1 MPNQRQLKSYPGKF
15 HWTIV
20 TIHKEQIARR
30 RCPFKIN
37 DNKKNLCAIQSGI
50 PESVFCENSEY
61 VNPEMMRCFL
71 RRRRPLPCSESVTVE
86 TEPVNASYSFK
97 PYCTLVCSNKTKG
110 LDLFFLMMIHFHVI

>member
-1 MPNQRQLKSYPGKF
+1 MPNQRQLKSYPDKF

-37 DNKKNLCAIQSGI
+37 DKKKNLCAIQSGI

-71 RRRRPLPCSESVTVE
+71 RRQRPLPCSESVTVE
-86 TEPVNASYSFK
+86 TEPVNASRVPERDPQPIPPSF
-97 PYCTLVCSNKTKG
+97 LVSVFIQAVLHAC
-110 LDLFFLMMIHFHVI
+110 MQQ